1 MNALSGIRIN
11 SQKECSEIRIT
22 KDNWRTFLIE
32 VAGKDV
38 DMEEMY
44 GNAEWKERV
53 EKWKA
58 KQEKKGLVSK
68 EDGDHGQDEE
78 DDIL

>member
-1 MNALSGIRIN
+1 M
-11 SQKECSEIRIT
+11 
-22 KDNWRTFLIE
+22 FLIE

-38 DMEEMY
+38 DVEEMY

-68 EDGDHGQDEE
+68 EDGDHEQDEK

>member
-1 MNALSGIRIN
+1 M
-11 SQKECSEIRIT
+11 
-22 KDNWRTFLIE
+22 FVIE

-38 DMEEMY
+38 DMEKEMY
-44 GNAEWKERV
+44 GNVEWKERV

-68 EDGDHGQDEE
+68 EDGDHEQDEE

>member
-1 MNALSGIRIN
+1 M
-11 SQKECSEIRIT
+11 
-22 KDNWRTFLIE
+22 IE